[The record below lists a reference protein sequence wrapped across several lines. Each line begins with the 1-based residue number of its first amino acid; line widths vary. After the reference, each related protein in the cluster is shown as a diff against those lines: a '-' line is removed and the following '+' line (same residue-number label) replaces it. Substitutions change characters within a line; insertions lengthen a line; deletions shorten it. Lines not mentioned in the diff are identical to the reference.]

1 MKKIIIAALLLIS
14 GAVQAQQATDVTV
27 RQRNA
32 FNTGWLDRFLSPPP
46 GGVDGV
52 LYIDGAAIM
61 PGVLTLGTG
70 LSITGGVLN
79 AAVGGAPAWADITGK
94 PSFAPVA
101 TTGAYGDLTGKPLLF
116 SGAYSDLS
124 GIPATFA
131 PAAHMQAW
139 ATITSTP
146 TTLAGYGIT
155 DAATSAALGSGL
167 ATKFN
172 APAGSIAQYLRGD
185 GSLATFPAIP
195 AAQVNSDW
203 SSVSGVSQIL
213 NKPTIPAAQ
222 VQSDWNAVSGLGVI
236 LNKPSI
242 PSVTAFNFGSPVVR
256 TLAVATQYQAA
267 DPSKAA
273 ITTISPSC
281 VNATTLLA
289 SSACTIQVRQASA
302 TGLTCSTG
310 TVSMTWSSTV
320 QLGLVFNQT
329 SGSPFDIKIP
339 TGGYFILC
347 ATAGTFTISAVE
359 QSAG

>member
-70 LSITGGVLN
+70 LSITSGVLN
-79 AAVGGAPAWADITGK
+79 AAVSGAPAWTDVTGK
-94 PSFAPVA
+94 PTFAPVA
-101 TTGAYGDLTGKPLLF
+101 T
-116 SGAYSDLS
+116 SGAYADLS
-124 GIPATFA
+124 GIPSTFA
-131 PAAHMQAW
+131 PSAHTQAW

-146 TTLAGYGIT
+146 TTLASYGIT
-155 DAATSAALGSGL
+155 DAATSVALGSGL

-172 APAGSIAQYLRGD
+172 VPAGSTAQYLRGD
-185 GSLATFPAIP
+185 GSLAAFPSIP
-195 AAQVNSDW
+195 SAQ
-203 SSVSGVSQIL
+203 I
-213 NKPTIPAAQ
+213 
-222 VQSDWNAVSGLGVI
+222 QSDWNAVSGLGVI

-242 PSVTAFNFGSPVVR
+242 PTITPFNFSAPAAR

-273 ITTISPSC
+273 IATISPSC
-281 VNATTLLA
+281 VNATTVLA
-289 SSACTIQVRQASA
+289 SSACTIQVRQASTA
-302 TGLTCSTG
+302 GLTCSTG
-310 TVSMTWSSTV
+310 TISMTWSSTV
-320 QLGLVFNQT
+320 QLGLAFNQT
-329 SGSPFDIKIP
+329 SGSPFDIKLP